1 MSGYMAQRLQK
12 KKLSLPSWRSAQ
24 AKTNSYFQLQLPHR
38 ELIMISLIS
47 QASRQQFIQQS
58 FPAVMRMQGG
68 LPATMPRMVVR
79 GQRTAQ
85 LIERP
90 DKKSLYQLE
99 VQIEEKKINKEKK
112 IKPVKVK
119 EARDMPSTSNINPP
133 SKYILIPKLALP
145 MLDTTRFFQGRSVQ
159 LPVGV
164 YGKDRYVHGQVKVQ
178 TRKPGEGPFSHVKK
192 GAYDVRGLKYLYV
205 INEDGVHI
213 KREMSYASS
222 NRGIV
227 CHPKI
232 APHAYLGGEVWFLP
246 EKEGKAVH
254 INLNSGRFPAQS
266 DEDLHAAAKV
276 WLSLGYD
283 KVYVTPRDQRYGEVT
298 PLLFM
303 PETKS

>member
-12 KKLSLPSWRSAQ
+12 RKLSLPSWRSAQ

-38 ELIMISLIS
+38 ELIMMSLIS

-58 FPAVMRMQGG
+58 FPAVMRMQGVQ
-68 LPATMPRMVVR
+68 PPTMPRMVVR

-85 LIERP
+85 LIGRP

-133 SKYILIPKLALP
+133 SKYILIPKVALP